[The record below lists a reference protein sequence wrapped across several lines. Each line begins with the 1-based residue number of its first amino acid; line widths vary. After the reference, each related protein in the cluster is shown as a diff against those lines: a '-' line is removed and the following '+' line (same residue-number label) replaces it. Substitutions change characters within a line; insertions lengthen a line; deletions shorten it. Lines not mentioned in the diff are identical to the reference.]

1 MYHQLGSPEKKA
13 LKQRSSECSQVLS
26 SASIMK
32 KATKIFGQIQKLVR
46 FIRHG
51 HIDGEFG
58 TLSPYINGEFGTLSP
73 YINGEFG
80 TLSPYIH
87 GEFGT

>member
-1 MYHQLGSPEKKA
+1 MSILDGKEAMKQDFKTFTKEASLVYHQLGSPEKKA

-51 HIDGEFG
+51 QFD
-58 TLSPYINGEFGTLSP
+58 TLMGSLEP
-73 YINGEFG
+73 
-80 TLSPYIH
+80 
-87 GEFGT
+87 